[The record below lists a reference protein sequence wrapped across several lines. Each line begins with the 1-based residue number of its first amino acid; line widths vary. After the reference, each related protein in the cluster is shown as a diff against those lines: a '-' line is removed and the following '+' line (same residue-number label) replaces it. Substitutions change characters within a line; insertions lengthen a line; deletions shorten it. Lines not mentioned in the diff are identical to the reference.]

1 MLFRSV
7 TPVTGISA
15 EAAATTIILGENGEA
30 TTTISGTISPEAAN
44 FTADQISATANKT
57 EGMAFGDI
65 TAGTANSFT
74 IPVTATKAGTYEVTV
89 AYKNG
94 DETISAPVII
104 TVTAP
109 APEEGITVEAP
120 TETLPESVAVEVAKP
135 VAGEAQAVAIAF
147 NNPEEQCRIELPVA
161 DEGVNIRTFYEIE
174 YAANNPN
181 GESIEAYLMTTNDGA
196 SSVILTN
203 KEGTAV
209 PFNTVIKVVEKNVA
223 NRAAGD
229 AVIVIN
235 ASINAAEIESVTL
248 NGGRPIEVYLNQTLT
263 LPAATE
269 PASDNEVTYTV
280 TDSKG
285 NLVEP
290 TAPGQYVFTVAGTYT
305 VTDRKSVV

>member
-1 MLFRSV
+1 M
-7 TPVTGISA
+7 
-15 EAAATTIILGENGEA
+15 
-30 TTTISGTISPEAAN
+30 
-44 FTADQISATANKT
+44 
-57 EGMAFGDI
+57 
-65 TAGTANSFT
+65 
-74 IPVTATKAGTYEVTV
+74 
-89 AYKNG
+89 
-94 DETISAPVII
+94 
-104 TVTAP
+104 
-109 APEEGITVEAP
+109 
-120 TETLPESVAVEVAKP
+120 
-135 VAGEAQAVAIAF
+135 AIAF

-263 LPAATE
+263 LTAATE

-305 VTDRKSVV
+305 VTATVAGTVPAVTTTTIIRAINATGNPGQGVSGIEAVNADAAEGRATIYDLTGRRLTRINAAGIYIVNGVKTLVR